1 MQIRGLALVA
11 TAIALSPSGAVSSG
25 PLDLA
30 YRADQAPF
38 RLAQPVAGPP
48 LPRLL
53 DAYAPLPQPLPA
65 AGELKPVPPQSV
77 LDVWD
82 RVRAGFALPRIEN
95 PAVSHWQAWYLER
108 PQLLKALLERSRRYL
123 YHVVE
128 EIDKRGMPTELVFLP
143 MVESGYNP
151 MALSSAKA
159 SGLWQFIPSTGRE
172 HKLQQGIVYDGRR
185 DVIAST
191 AAALGYLQTLYLQFG
206 DWQLALAAYNWG
218 EGAVGKAVA
227 RNKAKG
233 LPTDYKSLS
242 MPEETRNYL
251 PKLQALKNIVAN
263 PGAFR
268 MEIEPVPNK
277 PYFAAIASERY
288 IDVDV
293 AARLAEISL
302 EEFLALNPAHNLN
315 MISKGPRSLILL
327 PVEKLDSFLINLD
340 NYKEPPKR
348 ETAVKANPASKAKA
362 RSANKS
368 ARGGGS

>member
-1 MQIRGLALVA
+1 MQIGVLALLA
-11 TAIALSPSGAVSSG
+11 TATGLSPMSAASAS

-38 RLAQPVAGPP
+38 RFAQPAASPQLP
-48 LPRLL
+48 LLL
-53 DAYAPLPQPLPA
+53 DAYAPHPAPLPA
-65 AGELKPVPPQSV
+65 AEELKPLPPASER
-77 LDVWD
+77 DVWE

-95 PAVSHWQAWYLER
+95 AAVSHWQAWYLER

-172 HKLQQGIVYDGRR
+172 YKLQQGIVYDDRR

-191 AAALGYLQTLYLQFG
+191 AAALGYLQTLFVQFG

-218 EGAVGKAVA
+218 EGAVGKAIA
-227 RNKAKG
+227 RNKARG

-268 MEIEPVPNK
+268 IDIEPVPNK

-327 PVEKLDSFLINLD
+327 PVDKLDSFLINLD

-348 ETAVKANPASKAKA
+348 DSSVKVKPASKPKA
-362 RSANKS
+362 RSASKN
-368 ARGGGS
+368 AREF